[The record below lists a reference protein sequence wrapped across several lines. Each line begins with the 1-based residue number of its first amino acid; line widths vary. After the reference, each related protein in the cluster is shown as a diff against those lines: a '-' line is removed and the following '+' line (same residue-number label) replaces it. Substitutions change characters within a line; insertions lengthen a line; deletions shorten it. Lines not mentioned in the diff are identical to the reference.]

1 MPDPPSAGMHWTA
14 YFRSLPSDPP
24 NHEPDVTT
32 FIKPTEIPID
42 GARTLPR
49 EYFTSPDILAQEM
62 ERIFV
67 QRWICVGREDRI
79 ADPGEYFVQEIGK
92 ESVIVLHD
100 RAGGYRAFY
109 NVCRHRGTRLCEE
122 HTGRFSE
129 TIQCPYHAW
138 TYALDGRLIGA
149 PSTGDIEGFNKSDW
163 PLHPVAV
170 ASWEGF
176 LFINLADRPERFE
189 DAFEP
194 LLGRFS
200 RFNIPNLKVHRTIEY
215 DVHCNWKLLF
225 QNYSECYHC
234 GPVHPGLAKL
244 TPPTSGEN
252 DLTEGPFTGG
262 FMVINRGHESMT
274 RSGKSCGVTVGELPE
289 EDMDRVYYYAI
300 FPNMLLS
307 LHPDYVMFHT
317 IWPQSTARSRIQCSW
332 LFHPATLGDSTFNPD
347 DGVEFWD
354 MTNKQDWH
362 ICEQSQLGIES
373 RAYRPGPYSGR
384 ESLSVQFDR
393 EVLRSLGQS
402 R

>member
-1 MPDPPSAGMHWTA
+1 
-14 YFRSLPSDPP
+14 
-24 NHEPDVTT
+24 VTT

-42 GARTLPR
+42 GAHTLPR
-49 EYFTSPDILAQEM
+49 EYFTAPGILAQEM
-62 ERIFV
+62 EQIFLK
-67 QRWICVGREDRI
+67 RWICVGREDRI
-79 ADPGEYFVQEIGK
+79 ANPGEYFVQEIGK
-92 ESVIVLHD
+92 ESIIVLHD
-100 RAGGYRAFY
+100 RAGGYRAYY
-109 NVCRHRGTRLCEE
+109 NVCRHRGTRLCEA

-138 TYALDGRLIGA
+138 TYSLDGRLIGA
-149 PSTGDIEGFNKSDW
+149 PSTGDIEGFDKSDW
-163 PLHPVAV
+163 PLHPVPV
-170 ASWEGF
+170 ATWEGF
-176 LFINLADRPERFE
+176 LFINLAERPEPFE

-200 RFNIPNLKVHRTIEY
+200 RFNLPNLKVHRTIDY
-215 DVHCNWKLLF
+215 DVTCNWKLLF

-234 GPVHPGLAKL
+234 GPVHPALAKL

-274 RSGKSCGVTVGELPE
+274 MSGKSCGVSVGDLPE

-317 IWPQSTARSRIQCSW
+317 IWPQGTDRSLIHCSW
-332 LFHPATLGDSTFNPD
+332 LFHPATLSDPAFNPD

-362 ICEQSQLGIES
+362 ICEQSQAGIES

-384 ESLSVQFDR
+384 EALSVQFDR
-393 EVLRSLGQS
+393 EVLRSLGHG

>member
-1 MPDPPSAGMHWTA
+1 
-14 YFRSLPSDPP
+14 
-24 NHEPDVTT
+24 VTT

-42 GARTLPR
+42 GARTRPR
-49 EYFTSPDILAQEM
+49 EYFTSPEILAEEM
-62 ERIFV
+62 ERIFL

-79 ADPGEYFVQEIGK
+79 SKPGEYFTQEIGK

-100 RAGGYRAFY
+100 RAGGFRAFY

-149 PSTGDIEGFNKSDW
+149 PSTGDTEGFDKSQW

-170 ASWEGF
+170 ARWEGF
-176 LFINLADRPERFE
+176 LFINLAERPEPFE

-200 RFNIPNLKVHRTIEY
+200 RFNLPTLKVHRTIDY
-215 DVHCNWKLLF
+215 DARCNWKLLF

-234 GPVHPGLAKL
+234 GPVHPALSKL

-252 DLTEGPFTGG
+252 DLIEGPFTGG

-274 RSGKSCGVTVGELPE
+274 MSGKSCGVSVGELAP

-317 IWPQSTARSRIQCSW
+317 IWPQGTDRSLIRCSW
-332 LFHPATLGDSTFNPD
+332 LFHPATLNDPTFNPE

-393 EVLRSLGQS
+393 EVLRSLGHG